1 MSYLALYR
9 KYRPIDFD
17 NVYGQEEVVTV
28 IKNAIN
34 NNMVSHAYLFCGPRG
49 TGKTTIAKIIARMV
63 NCEGLVDGK
72 PCGKCYNCVNFLNS
86 NDIVEI
92 DAASNNG
99 VDEIRELRDK
109 VNLVPS
115 NAKYKV
121 YIIDEVHMLTTQAF
135 NALLKTLEEPP
146 AHVIFI
152 LATTEPHK
160 IPLTIASRCQKFRFT
175 KIDSKKIVDRLRE
188 ISKLENIVVD
198 EDALYEIARISD
210 GGMRDAINFL
220 DQLVAYDNKKIT
232 LDDIYKVNGSVSYS
246 DIYLLLKSIVDND
259 KIEIIKFFDTF
270 DNSGKD
276 INKFVSELILFLK
289 DVILYCNAKI
299 LSDIEVKNENIV
311 LVSELY
317 DSKNIYE
324 LIERLN
330 EVQNFLRVSTHGCI
344 LFMTTILKFS
354 DNYFGKKINILE
366 ENTKVNLVKN
376 DKNIVTSSEI
386 NNKIIDKGND
396 NNENNNEKD
405 KITTENINIRIN
417 NALATANKE
426 SLKKIKEQWSLID
439 EYLYDDE
446 YSVVAGLLKDSIPVV
461 ASEKYIIVSNTLES
475 VANRINENF
484 SLVDAFLLKIFK
496 SKVLIVGM
504 SNDNWSKE
512 KSKYISN
519 IKNGIKYVEKN
530 FINADK
536 KENKKSS
543 VDELIDLMG
552 ESIIEYK

>member
-9 KYRPIDFD
+9 KYRPVDFD

-63 NCEGLVDGK
+63 NCENLIDGK
-72 PCGKCYNCVNFLNS
+72 PCGKCYNCINFLNS

-109 VNLVPS
+109 INLVPS

-160 IPLTIASRCQKFRFT
+160 VPLTIASRCQKFRFT
-175 KIDSKKIVDRLRE
+175 KINSKKIVDRLRE
-188 ISKLENIVVD
+188 IAKLENIAID

-220 DQLVAYDNKKIT
+220 DQLVAYDNKVIT
-232 LDDIYKVNGSVSYS
+232 LDDIYKVNGSVSYN
-246 DIYLLLKSIVDND
+246 DIYLLLKSIADNN
-259 KIEIIKFFDTF
+259 KVEIIRFFDTF
-270 DNSGKD
+270 DSSGKD
-276 INKFVSELILFLK
+276 INKFASELTLFLK
-289 DVILYCNAKI
+289 DVILYSNAKL
-299 LSDIEVKNENIV
+299 LSDIDIKNENIV
-311 LVSELY
+311 LVNNLY
-317 DSKNIYE
+317 DSKTIYE
-324 LIERLN
+324 LIEKLN
-330 EVQNFLRVSTHGCI
+330 EIQNFLRTSTHGCI
-344 LFMTTILKFS
+344 LFMTAILKFS
-354 DNYFGKKINILE
+354 DNYFGNLIVDNFGKKVVGNA
-366 ENTKVNLVKN
+366 TKNV
-376 DKNIVTSSEI
+376 
-386 NNKIIDKGND
+386 NKIISQEIIETNINKVD
-396 NNENNNEKD
+396 NRNEQIKSEVN
-405 KITTENINIRIN
+405 IENINIRIN
-417 NALATANKE
+417 NALATANKD
-426 SLKKIKEQWSLID
+426 SLRKIKEQWSLID
-439 EYLYDDE
+439 DYLYDDA

-461 ASEKYIIVSNTLES
+461 ASEKYIIVSNSFES
-475 VANRINENF
+475 VANRINDNF
-484 SLVDAFLLKIFK
+484 SLIDEFLLKIFK
-496 SKVLIVGM
+496 NKIFIVGM
-504 SNDNWSKE
+504 SSDNWNVE
-512 KSKYISN
+512 KNKYISN
-519 IKNGIKYVEKN
+519 IKNGVKYIEKD
-530 FINADK
+530 FINTDK
-536 KENKKSS
+536 IENKKSS

-552 ESIIEYK
+552 ENIIEYK

>member
-9 KYRPIDFD
+9 KYRPVDFD

-63 NCEGLVDGK
+63 NCENLIDGK
-72 PCGKCYNCVNFLNS
+72 PCGKCYNCINFLNS

-109 VNLVPS
+109 INLVPS

-175 KIDSKKIVDRLRE
+175 KINSKKIVDRLRE
-188 ISKLENIVVD
+188 IAKLENIAID

-220 DQLVAYDNKKIT
+220 DQLVAYDNKVIT
-232 LDDIYKVNGSVSYS
+232 LDDIYKVNGSVSYN
-246 DIYLLLKSIVDND
+246 DIYLLLKSIADNN
-259 KIEIIKFFDTF
+259 KV
-270 DNSGKD
+270 D
-276 INKFVSELILFLK
+276 INKFASELTLFLK
-289 DVILYCNAKI
+289 DVILYSNAKL
-299 LSDIEVKNENIV
+299 LSDIDIKNENIV
-311 LVSELY
+311 LVNNLY
-317 DSKNIYE
+317 DSKTIYE
-324 LIERLN
+324 LIEKLN
-330 EVQNFLRVSTHGCI
+330 EIQNFLRTSTHGCI
-344 LFMTTILKFS
+344 LFMTAILKFS
-354 DNYFGKKINILE
+354 DNYFGNLIDDNLEKKVVDNA
-366 ENTKVNLVKN
+366 TKN
-376 DKNIVTSSEI
+376 E
-386 NNKIIDKGND
+386 NKIISQEIIETNINKVD
-396 NNENNNEKD
+396 NENEQIKSEVN
-405 KITTENINIRIN
+405 IENINIRIN
-417 NALATANKE
+417 NALATANKD
-426 SLKKIKEQWSLID
+426 SLRKIKEQWSLID
-439 EYLYDDE
+439 DYLYDDA

-461 ASEKYIIVSNTLES
+461 ASEKYIIVSNSLES
-475 VANRINENF
+475 VANRINDNF
-484 SLVDAFLLKIFK
+484 SLIDEFLLKIFK
-496 SKVLIVGM
+496 NKIFIVGM
-504 SNDNWSKE
+504 SSDNWNVE
-512 KSKYISN
+512 KNKYISN
-519 IKNGIKYVEKN
+519 IKNGVKYIEKD
-530 FINADK
+530 FINTDK
-536 KENKKSS
+536 IENKKSS

-552 ESIIEYK
+552 ENIIEYK

>member
-63 NCEGLVDGK
+63 NCEHLIDGK
-72 PCGKCYNCVNFLNS
+72 PCGKCYNCINFLNS

-109 VNLVPS
+109 INLVPS
-115 NAKYKV
+115 NSKYKV

-160 IPLTIASRCQKFRFT
+160 IPLTISSRCQKFRFT
-175 KIDSKKIVDRLRE
+175 KIDSKKIVDRLSK
-188 ISKLENIVVD
+188 IAKLENITVSK
-198 EDALYEIARISD
+198 DALYEIARISD

-220 DQLVAYDNKKIT
+220 DQLIAYDSKEIT

-246 DIYLLLKSIVDND
+246 DIYLLLKSTAENNKVD
-259 KIEIIKFFDTF
+259 IIKFFDTF

-276 INKFVSELILFLK
+276 INKFNSELIVFLK
-289 DVILYCNAKI
+289 DVILYYNTKL
-299 LSDIEVKNENIV
+299 LSDIDVKNENIL
-311 LVSELY
+311 LVNNLY
-317 DSKNIYE
+317 DSKIIYE
-324 LIERLN
+324 LIEKLDSI
-330 EVQNFLRVSTHGCI
+330 QSSLRNSTHGCI
-344 LFMTTILKFS
+344 LFMTAMLKFS
-354 DNYFGKKINILE
+354 DTYFDSNKKNNSDFI
-366 ENTKVNLVKN
+366 K
-376 DKNIVTSSEI
+376 TSSYIEKNVPSQNLSHKSNDLKPFVSENGGNK
-386 NNKIIDKGND
+386 NNI
-396 NNENNNEKD
+396 
-405 KITTENINIRIN
+405 ENINIRIN
-417 NALATANKE
+417 NALATADKD
-426 SLKKIKEQWSLID
+426 SLKKVREEWNLID
-439 EYLYDDE
+439 DYLYDDT
-446 YSVVAGLLKDSIPVV
+446 YSVVAGILKDSIPVV
-461 ASEKYIIVSNTLES
+461 ASEKYIIVSNNLES
-475 VANRINENF
+475 VINRINNNL
-484 SLVDAFLLKIFK
+484 SLIDSLISKIFNNN
-496 SKVLIVGM
+496 VLIVGI
-504 SNDNWSKE
+504 SNDDWKVE
-512 KSKYISN
+512 KNKYISN
-519 IKNGIKYVEKN
+519 IKNGIKYTEKN
-530 FINADK
+530 LISE
-536 KENKKSS
+536 ENKKNVNSS

-552 ESIIEYK
+552 ENMIEYM